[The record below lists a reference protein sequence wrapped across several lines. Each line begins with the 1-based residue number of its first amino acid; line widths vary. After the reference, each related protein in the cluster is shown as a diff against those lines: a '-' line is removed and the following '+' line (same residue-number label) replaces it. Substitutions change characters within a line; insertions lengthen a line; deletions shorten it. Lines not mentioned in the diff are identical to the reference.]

1 MPKPGRF
8 DLMGWL
14 RWRVAVVAP
23 LCWIFLFH
31 LYFGGNQTV
40 ASLLMALGLALCVLA
55 TGAASRGRLALAEL
69 GRHWPLAIFAISLL
83 SLALW
88 SLGPSGGASA
98 MWSSV
103 GVEPPPATLD
113 RSATLVEIVKFGGT
127 FSAFVLGFLATR
139 RRDGGKIALVALQA
153 LALTYAVWAMSRYAS
168 RQQFFHGGRLTG
180 GFGSPNTA
188 ATLMAAMATICAGQV
203 LSGLRSGYSLER
215 WLVRVALPGLVSLAL
230 LSGLA
235 MTGSRAGLLF
245 GLAGCAIVLVMALFD
260 PKIGRIKI
268 LLLGGGGVAL
278 VVIATASRLTQS
290 RSVETAKAAAVR
302 FGMLGPHW
310 DAFKQQPLFGYGWGS
325 FDVLNQTLLP
335 LSPNFNSA
343 AQIRALHNVY
353 LQTLVEVGGVGLAS
367 FGLIVGYVFVLA
379 AFNWSTLGERKG
391 LAAGVMGACLVFLAH
406 GAVDYALQVPSMA
419 AQWSWLLGA
428 LLGLGTPSAMVRRR
442 AGHEVA
448 PRRARRRRSVQPE
461 VASAPIMD

>member
-1 MPKPGRF
+1 MPKLGGP
-8 DLMGWL
+8 DLVGWL
-14 RWRVAVVAP
+14 RWRSAVITP

-31 LYFGGNQTV
+31 LYFGGNQTI

-55 TGAASRGRLALAEL
+55 TGAATRGRLAMAEL
-69 GRHWPLAIFAISLL
+69 GRHWPLAVFAISLL

-88 SLGPSGGASA
+88 SLGPWGGPSA
-98 MWSSV
+98 MWFSV
-103 GVEPPPATLD
+103 GIDPPPATLD
-113 RSATLVEIVKFGGT
+113 RSATLVEIVKFGGA

-139 RRDGGKIALVALQA
+139 RRDGGKIALVTLQVLA
-153 LALTYAVWAMSRYAS
+153 LAYALWAMSRYAG

-188 ATLMAAMATICAGQV
+188 ATLMAAMATICVGQV
-203 LSGLRSGYSLER
+203 LSGLRGGYTLER

-230 LSGLA
+230 LSALA

-260 PKIGRIKI
+260 PKIGRIRI
-268 LLLGGGGVAL
+268 VLLGGGGVAL
-278 VVIATASRLTQS
+278 AVIATAARLTQS
-290 RSVETAKAAAVR
+290 RSGETAKAAAVR

-310 DAFKQQPLFGYGWGS
+310 EAFKQQPLFGYGWGT
-325 FDVLNQTLLP
+325 FDALNQTLLP

-353 LQTLVEVGGVGLAS
+353 LQALVEVGALGLAS
-367 FGLIVGYVFVLA
+367 FGLIVGYVFVVA
-379 AFNWSTLGERKG
+379 ALNWSALGERKG
-391 LAAGVMGACLVFLAH
+391 LMVGVMGACLVFLAH

-419 AQWSWLLGA
+419 AQWSWLLGV
-428 LLGLGTPSAMVRRR
+428 LLGLGTPSAMARRQT
-442 AGHEVA
+442 GHEA
-448 PRRARRRRSVQPE
+448 SPRRVRRRRSAEPE
-461 VASAPIMD
+461 IATTS